1 MSAELLLID
10 QRPCEAIGAPWVV
23 EGGQRR
29 AGSEDSRRVEL
40 VRSGL
45 GAAVAARTH
54 TADASDED
62 LEQAIGALH
71 EPDYL
76 EALACAGEGPEMLP
90 RWTAPGMPAD
100 TPVTAGAVTA
110 AREGV
115 RTAISAAHRTLGGAS
130 LSYALCRPPGHHAGP
145 SWLGGYCYLNNA
157 AAAMRALSAGGVRRV
172 GVLDIDLHYPNGTA
186 VFAAED
192 GVPLHSLHA
201 YPVTNVPGETVIPCC
216 AKERAFEFRRAPSE
230 EEYLDALDASLAT
243 LTESV
248 DALVVSVGYDIVRG
262 DPHGCWTLPPS
273 IFEAVGMR
281 LAASGKPLCIVQEG
295 GYALAELAECGRAFG
310 AGLLSVAGVP
320 S

>member
-10 QRPCEAIGAPWVV
+10 QRPCEAVGAPWVV
-23 EGGQRR
+23 EGGERK
-29 AGSEDSRRVEL
+29 AGTEDSRRVER

-45 GAAVAARTH
+45 SATGATRAQI
-54 TADASDED
+54 ADVSDED
-62 LEQAIGALH
+62 LEGTIEALH

-76 EALACAGEGPEMLP
+76 EALAAAGERPEMLP

-100 TPVTAGAVTA
+100 TPVTAGAITA

-115 RTAISAAHRTLGGAS
+115 RTAISAARQTLEGAS
-130 LSYALCRPPGHHAGP
+130 FSYALCRPPGHHAGP

-192 GVPLHSLHA
+192 SVPLHSLHA
-201 YPVTNVPGETVIPCC
+201 HPVTNVPGESVVPAC
-216 AKERAFEFRRAPSE
+216 AKERAFEFRQPPSE
-230 EEYLDALDASLAT
+230 EEYLGVLDASLAT
-243 LTESV
+243 LADSV

-295 GYALAELAECGRAFG
+295 GYALADLAECGRAFG
-310 AGLLSVAGVP
+310 AGLLAGEGGH